1 MYQREF
7 ALRLCAKPGDELYC
21 RLSLNTALLA
31 EVQESGGEQNGAT
44 VSMHMASS
52 RARVGAVT
60 GPRAAAREPKTGAA
74 GAPSTSPCRR
84 PGLPGGAL
92 LSVPDSEPGEQSM
105 RWHLLFFCAGGRHA
119 ACAMILDTT
128 FTTFSRVLPCFFV
141 PSVRFL
147 QHSKYSPLEPTAVT
161 TTKPG

>member
-1 MYQREF
+1 MVDESGTPLLPSAVIPARRPLPRIGRNPVQHR
-7 ALRLCAKPGDELYC
+7 RLLSNARGADTGAAQLPKFIDPGA
-21 RLSLNTALLA
+21 ALLA

-128 FTTFSRVLPCFFV
+128 FTTFS
-141 PSVRFL
+141 
-147 QHSKYSPLEPTAVT
+147 
-161 TTKPG
+161 